1 MPPIMRF
8 TMFAGSF
15 ALIASLS
22 VRAQAQTQA
31 SCQFTSFSRI
41 FTIPGGTRFL
51 VPRGINDYNTVVG
64 DAQDNTDF
72 SVRAFTRWSGGGITY
87 YRHSSN
93 GAPGNTT
100 FTQRS
105 NGGIS
110 VGVADSSTD
119 TYLASASG
127 GTPFTFK
134 GSTFTPLT
142 MSIAGTTYNQFTVW
156 GTNRWDTTVGAFK
169 DSSGKMRGFKRYS
182 DGRGIALDYPGAVE
196 TVATAINDKGTIVGW
211 YSKHLPPSEWRHG
224 FISSNGKWATLDYP
238 SLLQTNLTGIT
249 NTNLIVG
256 ITIKGNHENGSF
268 LYQSGKFKDI
278 VLPNLGVPTS
288 VNGISPSKGLI
299 TGLSG
304 YTGFVGMCH

>member
-93 GAPGNTT
+93 GAAGNTT

-119 TYLASASG
+119 TYLASATG

-134 GSTFTPLT
+134 GSTFTPFDDVNCGNNIQPIHRLGHEPLGHDCRC
-142 MSIAGTTYNQFTVW
+142 IQ
-156 GTNRWDTTVGAFK
+156 
-169 DSSGKMRGFKRYS
+169 
-182 DGRGIALDYPGAVE
+182 
-196 TVATAINDKGTIVGW
+196 
-211 YSKHLPPSEWRHG
+211 G
-224 FISSNGKWATLDYP
+224 FIRQDAWFQAV
-238 SLLQTNLTGIT
+238 QRR
-249 NTNLIVG
+249 
-256 ITIKGNHENGSF
+256 KGNRAR
-268 LYQSGKFKDI
+268 
-278 VLPNLGVPTS
+278 
-288 VNGISPSKGLI
+288 
-299 TGLSG
+299 LSRSR
-304 YTGFVGMCH
+304 